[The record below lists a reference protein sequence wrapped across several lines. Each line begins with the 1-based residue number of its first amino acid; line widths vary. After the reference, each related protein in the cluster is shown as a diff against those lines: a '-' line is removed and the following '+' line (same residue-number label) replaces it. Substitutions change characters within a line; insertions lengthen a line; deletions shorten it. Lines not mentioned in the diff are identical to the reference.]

1 MVRAVFFGSSDSV
14 FSNRHFAALLGG
26 CEVAAVVDVPPARRV
41 STNSSRQAG
50 GSFVEIAR
58 RKGIPAFEPASPNA
72 QEFIENVKALNPD
85 FFMAVGYMLLLKSGI
100 LSVPRV
106 VAANFHA
113 SLLPSYRGKHP
124 VFWALRNGE
133 PWCGL
138 SIHEMSPGLDT
149 GDIIF
154 QVRVPAIETDSVSR
168 LYERIMTMSIPM
180 VSRLIEAVAEGAVPR
195 RPQPSEGASYFGAT
209 SDADFRISWSME
221 AALIQRWVTATPGQC
236 FSDLGGR
243 RVFLL
248 DARAFVCANGARAGT
263 ILAADPGLCMIAA
276 AGGAI
281 GVQRVR
287 LADGTETSAHEA
299 FTRLGLGEGAVLGG
313 Q

>member
-1 MVRAVFFGSSDSV
+1 MVRAVYFGSSDSV
-14 FSNRHFAALLGG
+14 FSNRHFEALLGA

-58 RKGIPAFEPASPNA
+58 KKGIPSFEPTSPNA
-72 QEFIENVKALNPD
+72 PEFIENVKALSPD
-85 FFMAVGYMLLLKSGI
+85 LFVAVGYMLLLKAVV

-113 SLLPSYRGKHP
+113 SLLPAYRGKHP

-154 QVRVPAIETDSVSR
+154 QVHVPTKETDSVSR
-168 LYERIMTMSIPM
+168 LYERIMTASVPL
-180 VSRLIEAVAEGAVPR
+180 VPRLIAAVAEGAVPR
-195 RPQPSEGASYFGAT
+195 RPQSSEGASYFGAT

-236 FSDLGGR
+236 FTDVGGK
-243 RVFLL
+243 RVYLL
-248 DARAFVCANGARAGT
+248 DARAFVCANGEAPGT
-263 ILAADPGLCMIAA
+263 VLAADEGLCMIAA
-276 AGGAI
+276 VGGAV

-287 LADGTETSAHEA
+287 LPDGTETSGQEA
-299 FTRLGLGEGAVLGG
+299 FTRLGSGEGAILGG